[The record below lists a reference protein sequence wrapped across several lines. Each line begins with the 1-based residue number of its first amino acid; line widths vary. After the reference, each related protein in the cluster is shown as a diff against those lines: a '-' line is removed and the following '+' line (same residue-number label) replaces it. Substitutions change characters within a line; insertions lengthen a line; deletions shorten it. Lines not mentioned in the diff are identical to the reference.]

1 MIGDVAARAGRP
13 VVITGRSYDLGHAVS
28 GVQFSLNE
36 GASWT
41 TYPFENTNDY
51 QPVDWSFEFQPPRVG
66 EYRLWVRARRVPK
79 PRSPLFGQR
88 RRACAL
94 YLWGRGVVW

>member
-1 MIGDVAARAGRP
+1 MIGEVAARAGRA

-41 TYPFENTNDY
+41 TYPFEDTNDY
-51 QPVDWSFEFQPPRVG
+51 PVSYTHLTLPTI
-66 EYRLWVRARRVPK
+66 A
-79 PRSPLFGQR
+79 
-88 RRACAL
+88 
-94 YLWGRGVVW
+94 

>member
-41 TYPFENTNDY
+41 TYLFENTNDY

-66 EYRLWVRARRVPK
+66 EYRLWVRSVNDAGAT
-79 PRSPLFGQR
+79 SPEAALAVI
-88 RRACAL
+88 RATA
-94 YLWGRGVVW
+94 